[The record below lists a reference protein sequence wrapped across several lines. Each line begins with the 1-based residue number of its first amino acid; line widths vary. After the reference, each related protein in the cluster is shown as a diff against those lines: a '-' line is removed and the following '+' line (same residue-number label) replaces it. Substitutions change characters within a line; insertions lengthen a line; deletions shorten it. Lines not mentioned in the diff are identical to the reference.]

1 MNLKPKWYFLLRVT
15 ILLLFIMIIFDVFF
29 HNSKYIKLLNVK
41 NLKNI
46 DNISSKNFL
55 FDKNQ
60 DKGTRYFVQLGIFA
74 KPHEVDKIKARISL
88 LGLNPNIKNYL
99 LNGKLTKKVTLGP
112 YLNHKIFESI
122 LRKLEENEI
131 KYLILNE

>member
-1 MNLKPKWYFLLRVT
+1 MNLKPKWYFLLRVI

-29 HNSKYIKLLNVK
+29 HNSKYIKVLNVK

-55 FDKNQ
+55 FDKNH

-99 LNGKLTKKVTLGP
+99 LNGKLTKKVTLRP
-112 YLNHKIFESI
+112 YLNYKIFESI
-122 LRKLEENEI
+122 LRKLEENQI